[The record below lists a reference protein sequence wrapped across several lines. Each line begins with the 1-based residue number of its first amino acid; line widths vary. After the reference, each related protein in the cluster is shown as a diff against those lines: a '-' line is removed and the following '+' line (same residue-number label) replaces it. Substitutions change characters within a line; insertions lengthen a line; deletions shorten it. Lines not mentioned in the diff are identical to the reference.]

1 MTAHQISILLLISL
15 FLFVIPAF
23 GLYFM
28 FKKAG
33 APAWKGLVPVLNSF
47 EMLRLSKR
55 PMLWFFLQFIPVVGW
70 FITLA
75 ICVEFVKTFGKFRF
89 YQHALTVCT
98 VGLYF

>member
-15 FLFVIPAF
+15 FLFILPAF

-47 EMLRLSKR
+47 EMLRLRKDHCSG
-55 PMLWFFLQFIPVVGW
+55 FLQFIPVVAVYYSRSW
-70 FITLA
+70 SIR
-75 ICVEFVKTFGKFRF
+75 KTFGKFGSP
-89 YQHALTVCT
+89 A
-98 VGLYF
+98 